1 MANVD
6 SENLPDQ
13 ENHHEEPAA
22 LRHLRS
28 QMEQAC
34 TAILETE
41 NHFQVLTENTMAS
54 IIKATEMIQKL
65 RTAEFDFVGHLR
77 QSFEEGIK
85 TLSHLQKEEGELS
98 KFLENIE
105 AMNRE
110 KAELGNY
117 LGDGKTSYPQ
127 QTLTHE
133 SAPE

>member
-41 NHFQVLTENTMAS
+41 NHFQGSLFLWVLKLTSLVLTENTMAS

-85 TLSHLQKEEGELS
+85 TLSHLQKGKLWQISEL
-98 KFLENIE
+98 LI
-105 AMNRE
+105 
-110 KAELGNY
+110 
-117 LGDGKTSYPQ
+117 
-127 QTLTHE
+127 
-133 SAPE
+133 